1 MDFSYLGGELR
12 RIAFIAAAVTIL
24 LIVLSFF
31 LS

>member
-12 RIAFIAAAVTIL
+12 RIVLIAAAVTIL
-24 LIVLSFF
+24 LIVLSFV